1 MEKMVT
7 ETKDELK
14 AELERKTKEIGVN
27 IDLEMGHVMA
37 RIEACDGAYR
47 GHREEEDVWSE
58 FDPDEGRYPGED
70 IQAKI
75 EELLR
80 TGIHSDVPVVAAERM
95 KPRGRGPGV
104 VKVRLRSVQEK
115 VAVLRGKQKLKGN
128 PLYEKVFL
136 RTLLRE
142 IYPGER
148 ITSSPGV
155 EGSRSGAP
163 LTYQPTTTCRHN
175 RENGTPSLYGR
186 R

>member
-47 GHREEEDVWSE
+47 GHREEEDVWSKQ
-58 FDPDEGRYPGED
+58 GR
-70 IQAKI
+70 QA
-75 EELLR
+75 R
-80 TGIHSDVPVVAAERM
+80 RRM